1 MAVAS
6 LSIVVTTTPLD
17 LVITTLG
24 LATTVDEVQLQV
36 LTEFA
41 HAVTTVAADASV
53 TDTRSG
59 RLMPQTPAAESY
71 TKPARERQG
80 SLIVLIDLPTK
91 PHTHSPVSNGG
102 VFYCLVVHVS
112 KVTSDLVLAC
122 PLPDY
127 G

>member
-59 RLMPQTPAAESY
+59 RLMPQTPVAESY

-91 PHTHSPVSNGG
+91 PPYTSQSDDNGSI
-102 VFYCLVVHVS
+102 VVAPTELVHHHHV
-112 KVTSDLVLAC
+112 L
-122 PLPDY
+122 
-127 G
+127 